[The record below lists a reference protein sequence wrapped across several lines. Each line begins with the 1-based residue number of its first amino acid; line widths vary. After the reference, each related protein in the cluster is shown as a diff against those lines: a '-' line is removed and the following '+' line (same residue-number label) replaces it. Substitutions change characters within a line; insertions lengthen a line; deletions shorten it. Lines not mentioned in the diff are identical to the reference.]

1 VSQNWTGKSL
11 GSSFFQNLLG
21 FFIKYGGKYIAYFIL
36 YFVVIFYTLLPSVRR
51 KASFYL
57 KRRFPESSA
66 LELFF
71 HTYKLNLT
79 FGKILTDRAILGIR
93 GESEVVSSEA
103 DKQLCR
109 DLLAK
114 GKGLII
120 LTAHCGCWQAAMSS
134 FDFLPEEKYVLYH
147 KSRED
152 VDKHAHEL
160 SGKKSP
166 VKFIDPASFGGGLI
180 ETLAVLQ
187 KKAILCAMAD
197 RTFGDKVNS
206 VEVDFLC
213 GKIDAPFGIYR
224 IAAAQETPIA
234 VIFFPYKGSGKI
246 DSVIADIFYV
256 EDKGGRLV
264 NNYLK
269 EVEKFA
275 KSLEKFTREY
285 PYQFFNYYNM
295 WK

>member
-11 GSSFFQNLLG
+11 GSSFFQNILG
-21 FFIKYGGKYIAYFIL
+21 FFIKYGGKYVAYFIL
-36 YFVVIFYTLLPSVRR
+36 YFVVIFYTSLPSVRK

-57 KRRFPESSA
+57 NRRFPDSSA
-66 LELFF
+66 LARFVRV
-71 HTYKLNLT
+71 YKLNLT

-120 LTAHCGCWQAAMSS
+120 LTAHCGCWQMAMSS
-134 FDFLPEEKYVLYH
+134 FDFLPEEKYVIYH

-160 SGKKSP
+160 SGKESP
-166 VKFIDPASFGGGLI
+166 VKFIDPAGFAGGSI
-180 ETLAVLQ
+180 EVLAALQ
-187 KKAILCAMAD
+187 KNAIVCAMAD
-197 RTFGDKVNS
+197 RVFGDKSNS
-206 VEVDFLC
+206 VEVDFMG
-213 GKIDAPFGIYR
+213 GKIKIPFSIYK
-224 IAAAQETPIA
+224 IAAAFETPIA
-234 VIFFPYKGSGKI
+234 VIFFPYKGGGKI
-246 DSVIADIFYV
+246 DSVISDVFYSKTKGARRAGDYL
-256 EDKGGRLV
+256 EDAER
-264 NNYLK
+264 
-269 EVEKFA
+269 FA
-275 KSLEKFTREY
+275 RALEGFTQKY

-295 WK
+295 WE